1 MIRIAFGLCIVICA
15 GGTVELN
22 ILTLYEATIAGAAGL
37 AFMFWPVIDGTIDKS
52 GDLLND

>member
-1 MIRIAFGLCIVICA
+1 MIRIAFGLCIVMCA

-37 AFMFWPVIDGTIDKS
+37 AFMFWPVIDGKIDKS
-52 GDLLND
+52 GDFLND